1 LLLVYFAEDC
11 ESVDIYSKMYI
22 LLLVYFAEDWS
33 DDLFGAL
40 KTAGGKAFSTYAVG
54 YNNVN
59 VPVTALPQLA
69 FSDHVPHDTTHNMPY
84 IIRVPQ

>member
-1 LLLVYFAEDC
+1 MC
-11 ESVDIYSKMYI
+11 I

-40 KTAGGKAFSTYAVG
+40 KTAGGKAFSTNSVG
-54 YNNVN
+54 YDHVN
-59 VPVTALPQLA
+59 VPVSALPQLA